1 MMKGNKKKK
10 VTKRVNGK
18 KKQRKSHIVSLLIL
32 LLFTALSLSFTS
44 YAWFTTNRLVKV
56 ELLDV
61 NVRAQG
67 GIEISV
73 DGINFKG
80 EVSLDDIKNARLSY
94 PLSVNQVPKT
104 LEQVSSSGE
113 VEQGKLKIFSGTAV
127 NDLVGNY
134 ILSTERSVEEESFED
149 GNGKFIAIDLFLRTN
164 MPAKL
169 YLTPESVITYGGE
182 KSVGIENAVRVAFI
196 DEGTVSTGSSIDS
209 IQGLYTNNNSD
220 VHIWEPNYN
229 SHTSYG
235 IENARMVYGLEI
247 SDLNNAI
254 KYDGVMQEFE
264 RKKGITPENANSQK
278 YPDYFKRVNVEYYTE
293 SNFSY
298 NVELFDIES
307 GITKYRV
314 YMWIEGQDVDCEN
327 NASSGNISLN
337 LQFSTNPS

>member
-1 MMKGNKKKK
+1 MKGNKKKK
-10 VTKRVNGK
+10 VTRRVVSKKR
-18 KKQRKSHIVSLLIL
+18 QRKSHIVSLLIL

-61 NVRAQG
+61 SVRAQG

-73 DGINFKG
+73 DGLNFKG
-80 EVSLDDIKNARLSY
+80 EVSLDDIKNARVTY
-94 PLSVNQVPKT
+94 PRSVNQLPKT

-127 NDLVGNY
+127 NDLGGNY
-134 ILSTERSVEEESFED
+134 ILSTERSVEEESFEE
-149 GNGKFIAIDLFLRTN
+149 GNGKFIAFDLFLRTS
-164 MPAKL
+164 MPSQL

-182 KSVGIENAVRVAFI
+182 NSVGIENAVRVAFI
-196 DEGTVSTGSSIDS
+196 DEGTVSAGSRIEA
-209 IQGLYTNNNSD
+209 IQGLSTNSNGD

-229 SHTSYG
+229 SHTAYG
-235 IENARMVYGLEI
+235 IENARLVYGIETYSGGNI
-247 SDLNNAI
+247 IN
-254 KYDGVMQEFE
+254 YDGVMKEFE
-264 RKKGITPENANSQK
+264 RRVGITPNEANSQK

-293 SNFSY
+293 NDFDY
-298 NVELFDIES
+298 NVELFNIES
-307 GITKYRV
+307 GITKYRI